1 MTHESLPV
9 DIATIPELAQLV
21 DEVRRTGRSRVL
33 RRADEDVAL
42 LTPMTPGA
50 KKPRRRWRVLREDDP
65 LFGLVGIGCS
75 GGPGDVAANK
85 RRYLA
90 DAIRAESRR
99 DPAP

>member
-1 MTHESLPV
+1 MAHETMPI
-9 DIATIPELAQLV
+9 DISAIPELVQLV
-21 DEVRRTGRSRVL
+21 DEVQRTGQPRVL

-65 LFGLVGIGCS
+65 LFGLVGIGRS

-85 RRYLA
+85 HRYLA

-99 DPAP
+99 DPGP